1 MKIKLLEPKKIIKG
15 SQQNLVNWKDPKPK
29 KNRAINGIIRVCEPT
44 LGLEEKKNVIDCL
57 DTGWISSHGSYI
69 TKFEELFAK
78 KCGSKYALATSSGS
92 TAIHLACHTL
102 GLKKGDEVI
111 MPTITMVAT
120 ANMVSVTGA
129 KPVFVDIDPRTW
141 TINIDEIKNKINKKT
156 KAIMPVHIY
165 GHPCEMD
172 KILNLA
178 KKYNLLV
185 IEDAAEAHG
194 AKYKNKKIGSIGDM
208 TIFSFFANKN
218 ITTGEGGMITTSNK
232 KIYDL
237 AKKLR
242 NQAFSSQRHFWH
254 TYLGFNYRM
263 TNLQAAIG
271 FAQTKKMEKL
281 VNLRIK
287 NANYYNSYLKK
298 IGGIAIPP
306 STKNIKNVYWMYTI
320 VVDKEKYGMDAL
332 NLRKR
337 LADKGIETRSFFI
350 PVHLQPIYYK
360 KEYKNKF
367 PISESIFKNAFY
379 LPSSSHLKK
388 KQQDYIID
396 VIKNNHKK
404 N

>member
-1 MKIKLLEPKKIIKG
+1 MKINLLEPKKIQRG
-15 SQQNLVNWKDPKPK
+15 SKQNLVNWKDPKPK
-29 KNRAINGIIRVCEPT
+29 KNKKINGIIRVCEPT
-44 LGLEEKKNVIDCL
+44 LGIEEKKNVIDCL
-57 DTGWISSHGSYI
+57 DTGWISSHGGYI
-69 TKFEELFAK
+69 TKFEKLFAK
-78 KCGSKYALATSSGS
+78 KCNANYALATSSGS

-102 GLKKGDEVI
+102 GLKKNDEVI

-129 KPVFVDIDPRTW
+129 KPIFVDIDRRTW
-141 TINIDEIKNKINKKT
+141 TINVDEIEKKINNNT

-172 KILNLA
+172 KILKIA

-194 AKYKNKKIGSIGDM
+194 AKYKNKKIGSIGDL

-218 ITTGEGGMITTSNK
+218 ITTGEGGMITTNNRK
-232 KIYDL
+232 FYEL

-271 FAQTKKMEKL
+271 FAQVKKMEKL

-287 NANYYNSYLKK
+287 NANYYNYYLKE
-298 IGGIAIPP
+298 INGITLPP

-320 VVDKEKYGMDAL
+320 EIDKKKYGMDAL
-332 NLRKR
+332 KLRKK
-337 LADKGIETRSFFI
+337 LAEKGIETRSFFI

-379 LPSSSHLKK
+379 LPSSSHLNKSQK
-388 KQQDYIID
+388 DYIID
-396 VIKNNHKK
+396 VIRSNCRKN
-404 N
+404 